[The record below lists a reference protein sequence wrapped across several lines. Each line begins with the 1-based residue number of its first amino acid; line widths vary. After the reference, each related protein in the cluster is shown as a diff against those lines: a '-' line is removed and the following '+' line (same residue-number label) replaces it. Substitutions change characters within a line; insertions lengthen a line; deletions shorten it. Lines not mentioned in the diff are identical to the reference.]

1 ASETRFELI
10 SRHVGLAGPTNGSRV
25 GKTYFPDL
33 IDHRQV
39 SLTESLLLMK
49 RTMAP
54 SSKLEILIP
63 GCGAEHNVYSIYY
76 TIQHTLYHG
85 QFSCKNVGVRRMS
98 ATYAVRGARRSLGR
112 KSSES
117 SWRRAK

>member
-54 SSKLEILIP
+54 SSKLEIPIP
-63 GCGAEHNVYSIYY
+63 GCGAEHSVYSIYY

-85 QFSCKNVGVRRMS
+85 QFLCKNDRRQEDVRS
-98 ATYAVRGARRSLGR
+98 LCCPRGAPHLGP
-112 KSSES
+112 K
-117 SWRRAK
+117 KQ